1 MDRIGSRFGEHL
13 AGGRFVHEIEGMTRA
28 DKIGSD
34 QARIKGVFLF
44 LIRSFQICKN
54 MREVKRHEGK
64 HQAVHTVN

>member
-34 QARIKGVFLF
+34 QARIKRGYFC
-44 LIRSFQICKN
+44 S
-54 MREVKRHEGK
+54 
-64 HQAVHTVN
+64 